1 MSVIWRIARKTD
13 KTVIQNYNFKLCY
26 STQKDRKQSFFINRC
41 LVLTDL
47 LKEKLTYDINKN
59 RFNDRV
65 QESKRQIYIWFK
77 KENIILQY
85 SSDQE
90 VDTSTNCHH
99 FNPSVEN
106 LRPRNFACI
115 IGPSICYVA
124 CCVLF
129 ETERNC
135 VRNCI

>member
-1 MSVIWRIARKTD
+1 MARKTD

-26 STQKDRKQSFFINRC
+26 SKQKDRKQSFFINRC

-90 VDTSTNCHH
+90 VDTSTI
-99 FNPSVEN
+99 V
-106 LRPRNFACI
+106 I
-115 IGPSICYVA
+115 ISTLQWKICGPVILPASICYVA
-124 CCVLF
+124 CCILF
-129 ETERNC
+129 ETESNC
-135 VRNCI
+135 VRNCL